1 MLGRAQDTRPA
12 GKPDVPFGTTRD
24 AGGAGR
30 YGRAFWSVRSQRYDS
45 PRGWGAFELLPVAP
59 VGVAGLVARHPV
71 GELTVDR
78 VGELGDVAQGAGLA
92 GPLGEGVLL
101 EAVLGRELGEPDG
114 PVEQLLGRRQL
125 VHDSQHLRLR
135 RGEGL
140 AEQARA
146 GGDGLAPGVGEHA
159 DVHRW
164 HRDSDRH
171 LVEPESG
178 PVGY

>member
-59 VGVAGLVARHPV
+59 VGVAGLVARPPP

-78 VGELGDVAQGAGLA
+78 GSEPGGVAPGAGPA
-92 GPLGEGVLL
+92 GPPGGSGTLQ
-101 EAVLGRELGEPDG
+101 A
-114 PVEQLLGRRQL
+114 
-125 VHDSQHLRLR
+125 RLR
-135 RGEGL
+135 R
-140 AEQARA
+140 ARREPHR
-146 GGDGLAPGVGEHA
+146 PGA
-159 DVHRW
+159 
-164 HRDSDRH
+164 
-171 LVEPESG
+171 
-178 PVGY
+178 

>member
-12 GKPDVPFGTTRD
+12 GKPDVPFGATRD

-45 PRGWGAFELLPVAP
+45 SRGWGAFELLPVAP
-59 VGVAGLVARHPV
+59 V
-71 GELTVDR
+71 
-78 VGELGDVAQGAGLA
+78 GLA

-135 RGEGL
+135 RGEG
-140 AEQARA
+140 
-146 GGDGLAPGVGEHA
+146 
-159 DVHRW
+159 
-164 HRDSDRH
+164 
-171 LVEPESG
+171 
-178 PVGY
+178 